1 MIEEIEE
8 TLKVTESDE
17 LRKEL
22 DEAKGLMD
30 KINVKLRD
38 LLIKNLKSP
47 NMDDV
52 RETIILT
59 MKILGEEK
67 AKELLL
73 EISALDDL
81 AWNRVYNF
89 FKTKG

>member
-73 EISALDDL
+73 KISASDDL